1 MSFCTQT
8 QKCILYY
15 LVLYLYLST
24 SLTTV
29 LGYQLSLQTLFCDY
43 CPKVWVIFVT
53 QIDHFCLPNH
63 FFFPSWDFWNCE
75 FLPRVSQGQEN
86 PKSQGKKK
94 PKTRGQHLERG
105 TYACNHLIHKNRVI
119 NVIIKSNQTQGQKL
133 AKPSLHKPRDKN
145 YQNLGA
151 HACHIPIPIPIP
163 TPTPIPIR
171 IYLHPYA

>member
-63 FFFPSWDFWNCE
+63 FFFQVGIFGIVNFCPE
-75 FLPRVSQGQEN
+75 YPRDKKIQN
-86 PKSQGKKK
+86 PRGKK

-105 TYACNHLIHKNRVI
+105 TYARNHLIHKNRVI